1 MNDKQKE
8 YLRHIEKDRKEE
20 LKKHS
25 SLIKSFI
32 DYCKSKQIHLTEKNF
47 YFIETIGVVATY
59 PNIAYLLNDK
69 IYTDKE
75 NLVAVTLLEKELKKT
90 NSARGYYFADKYMV
104 MAHPYFRR
112 GHNQNN
118 NFTPCFIDF
127 FWNYNK
133 DNIQKYIAIDSDRI
147 RVNVDNRMYRELD
160 TWYGAK
166 FENAISDIEDGIVKL
181 RPPLG
186 LKAFDIEFIFGNTYS
201 LDIKWS
207 SKNGIKTFQAEEFKV
222 EENKIIKNG
231 NEYYPA
237 KYLHAEFDICMGTF
251 RHLDGAIHFYTK
263 EEYYQR
269 RDSDLNYNSK
279 NNLHLKT
286 VSQKLFKI
294 NGKITTD
301 EWIELVSHYLQGNLL
316 IFEYFEGKLPDEISK
331 GLEIVL
337 KARSE
342 EN

>member
-8 YLRHIEKDRKEE
+8 YLRQIEKDRKEE

-186 LKAFDIEFIFGNTYS
+186 LKAFDIKFFLATLTLLISSGHLKMELKLSRQKNSKWKKIKLSKMGMNTILQNIYMLNLTFVWVHLGIWTGLSIFIQKKS
-201 LDIKWS
+201 
-207 SKNGIKTFQAEEFKV
+207 
-222 EENKIIKNG
+222 IIKDVI
-231 NEYYPA
+231 A
-237 KYLHAEFDICMGTF
+237 T
-251 RHLDGAIHFYTK
+251 
-263 EEYYQR
+263 
-269 RDSDLNYNSK
+269 
-279 NNLHLKT
+279 
-286 VSQKLFKI
+286 
-294 NGKITTD
+294 
-301 EWIELVSHYLQGNLL
+301 
-316 IFEYFEGKLPDEISK
+316 
-331 GLEIVL
+331 
-337 KARSE
+337 
-342 EN
+342 